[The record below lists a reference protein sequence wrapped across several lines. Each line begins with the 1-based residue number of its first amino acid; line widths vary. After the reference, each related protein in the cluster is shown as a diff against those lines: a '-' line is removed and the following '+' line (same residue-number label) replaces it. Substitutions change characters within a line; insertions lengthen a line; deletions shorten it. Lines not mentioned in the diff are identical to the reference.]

1 MIANKLFP
9 KGLGQAVRIRFGIGI
24 VVNSPHNRQTVVSQK
39 YNQEYDS
46 WLFSSSLILS
56 NKLFSREKLIFF

>member
-24 VVNSPHNRQTVVSQK
+24 VVTSPHNSQTFVSQK
-39 YNQEYDS
+39 YNQEYVS
-46 WLFSSSLILS
+46 
-56 NKLFSREKLIFF
+56 